1 MNIPQALKP
10 FKHYMLQALQLSK
23 LKQPEPE
30 LMSIYCLIAFVQKG
44 YPLMGNDA
52 EIKSL
57 LMELMDDIAKKD
69 PLVVNYFKSTNRKS
83 QSL

>member
-30 LMSIYCLIAFVQKG
+30 LMSIYRLIAFVQKV
-44 YPLMGNDA
+44 YPLMGDDA

-57 LMELMDDIAKKD
+57 LMD
-69 PLVVNYFKSTNRKS
+69 YG
-83 QSL
+83 